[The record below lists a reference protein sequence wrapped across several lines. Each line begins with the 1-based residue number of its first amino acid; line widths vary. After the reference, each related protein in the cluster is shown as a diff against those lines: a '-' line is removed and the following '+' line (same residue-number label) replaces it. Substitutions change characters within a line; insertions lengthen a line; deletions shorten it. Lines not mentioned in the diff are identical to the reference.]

1 MKQIHSLFTLV
12 VTFCLFA
19 LSALAI
25 AAAPNDAQI
34 AHIVVTANQLDIDAG
49 NLAAKKAESSEVKE
63 FANRMVT
70 DHTGVNK
77 EATDLVGKLKVTPED
92 NETSKALTKD
102 GSANM
107 KQLKMMKGHAFDK
120 EYIDH
125 EVRFHKLVLK
135 TIDETLLPH
144 AQNGELKDLVTKV
157 RPVIA
162 AHLDHAIRLQNKL
175 K

>member
-1 MKQIHSLFTLV
+1 MKQIHSLVTLV
-12 VTFCLFA
+12 VAFCLFVFSDLA
-19 LSALAI
+19 L

-49 NLAAKKAESSEVKE
+49 NLAAKKADSNEVKE

-70 DHTGVNK
+70 DHTGINK
-77 EATDLVGKLKVTPED
+77 EATDLVGKLKVSPAD
-92 NETSKALTKD
+92 NETSKALSKD
-102 GSANM
+102 GNANM
-107 KQLKMMKGHAFDK
+107 KQLNMMKGQAFDK

-144 AQNGELKDLVTKV
+144 VQNGELKSLVTKV
-157 RPVIA
+157 RPAIA
-162 AHLDHAIRLQNKL
+162 AHLEHAIRLQNKL